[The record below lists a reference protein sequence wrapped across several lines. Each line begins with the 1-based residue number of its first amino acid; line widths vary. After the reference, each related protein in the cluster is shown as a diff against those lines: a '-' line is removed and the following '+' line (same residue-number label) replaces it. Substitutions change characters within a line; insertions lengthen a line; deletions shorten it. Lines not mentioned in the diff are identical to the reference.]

1 MSHKYSVR
9 WTETAEED
17 LNSII
22 DGIAEENPHRALEI
36 LENLRKKA
44 LHLNNLPERG
54 RIVPELKD
62 HGITLFRELIFV
74 PWRMIYRIS
83 GETVYVLALFDSRRN
98 LEDILLGRFL

>member
-1 MSHKYSVR
+1 MSHKYFVR

-17 LNSII
+17 LNNII
-22 DGIAEENPHRALEI
+22 EDIAEENPHRALEV
-36 LENLRKKA
+36 LENLRRKA
-44 LHLNNLPERG
+44 LHLNTLPERG

-62 HGITLFRELIFV
+62 HGITLFRELIFA

-98 LEDILLGRFL
+98 LEDILLDRFL